1 MFINIHVQTQPDMNK
16 CNYSHVITNYDK
28 DLEIELII
36 FFLQNIFQAQIFQN
50 NDTRI
55 FTHQNV
61 FIPTQPDISKFSS
74 HVITNIYYNT
84 KIIDSIFLAFK
95 LGRHVPQF

>member
-16 CNYSHVITNYDK
+16 CNYSHVNTNYDI
-28 DLEIELII
+28 DLEIQLII
-36 FFLQNIFQAQIFQN
+36 FFFTKYISSTNLQN

-55 FTHQNV
+55 LKHQNV

-74 HVITNIYYNT
+74 HVITNLYYNI
-84 KIIDSIFLAFK
+84 KI
-95 LGRHVPQF
+95 